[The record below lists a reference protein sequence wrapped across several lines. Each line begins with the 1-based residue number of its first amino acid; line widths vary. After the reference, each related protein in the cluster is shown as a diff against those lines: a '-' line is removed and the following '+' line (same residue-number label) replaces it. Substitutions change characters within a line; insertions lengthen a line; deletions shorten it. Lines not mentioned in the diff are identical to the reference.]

1 MTFLDQIL
9 PRFVRDDPLLAKL
22 FTKSGGDVVVRGLGL
37 FLILLM
43 NAVLARVAG
52 VEAFGHYVYITSVVF
67 IATMLARQGMDSSIS
82 RLVPAYVAKAEWGR
96 LNGVIRWMLLRVALV
111 SLALAAVG
119 ILILPFLRDGLAPGL
134 YDAAFWG
141 MFLIP
146 VYSLALLVQ
155 SALRGRLW
163 IVLAQIPD
171 LIVRPCAVIILILSL
186 SYAGYQIDGA
196 VAFQV
201 VIAATLLALIIVAY
215 WFNRSLPKEARGV
228 AGVIEAGEW
237 RSVSSK
243 LLLASGANLL
253 LTQIDVLMLGPLVS
267 TDVASFYSV
276 ASRISGVTLFAI
288 VALGSIGGPMVS
300 ELFALEKHDELK
312 RLAKVIG
319 RTAFLAVLPI
329 VCVLAA
335 FGGSILSLFGEAFQ
349 VAYTPLLI
357 LLASQLATALFGPAA
372 LLLTMTV
379 HEDAAARFLLMSLVA
394 NIVLNAA
401 LIPLFG
407 MTGAAIA
414 TGTTTVLPVLAMSIA
429 VRRRIGI
436 STLIIGRIGGDT
448 RSD

>member
-1 MTFLDQIL
+1 MAFLDHIL

-22 FTKSGGDVVVRGLGL
+22 FTKSGSDVVVRGSGL

-52 VEAFGHYVYITSVVF
+52 VEAFGHYVYITSIVF

-82 RLVPAYVAKAEWGR
+82 RLVPAYVAKAQWGH
-96 LNGVIRWMLLRVALV
+96 LNGVVRWMVLRVGTFGV
-111 SLALAAVG
+111 VLAAIG
-119 ILILPFLRDGLAPGL
+119 ILILPLLRPSLAPGL
-134 YDAAFWG
+134 YEAAFWG
-141 MFLIP
+141 MILVP
-146 VYSLALLVQ
+146 VYALSLLLQ
-155 SALRGRLW
+155 SALRGRSW

-171 LIVRPCAVIILILSL
+171 LLVRPCAVIIAVLAL
-186 SYAGYQIDGA
+186 SYGGYQIDGA

-201 VIAATLLALIIVAY
+201 VIGATLLALIVVAY
-215 WFNRSLPKEARGV
+215 WFNRSLPKEVRGV
-228 AGVIEAGEW
+228 PGETEPAEW

-253 LTQIDVLMLGPLVS
+253 LTQIDVLMLGPIVS

-276 ASRISGVTLFAI
+276 ASRISGVSLFAI

-329 VCVLAA
+329 VGVLAV
-335 FGGSILSLFGEAFQ
+335 FGSSILSLFGEAFQ

-357 LLASQLATALFGPAA
+357 LLASQLAAAFFGPAA

-379 HEDAAARFLLMSLVA
+379 HEGAAARFLLMSLVA

-414 TGTTTVLPVLAMSIA
+414 TGTTTVLPIAAMS
-429 VRRRIGI
+429 VSVWRRIGI
-436 STLIIGRIGGDT
+436 NTLIVGRKGAGQG
-448 RSD
+448 SS